1 MRGVGNRPEAD
12 LELEKS
18 GGEGSL
24 KARMCSSGSAAKYEK
39 EKGDRGREGRQ
50 GREGGKR
57 EKDDDTQGR
66 RGEDQT
72 GGRAW
77 LQATP
82 LLSTS

>member
-39 EKGDRGREGRQ
+39 EKEDRGREGRQ

-57 EKDDDTQGR
+57 EKDDD
-66 RGEDQT
+66 RGGEERT
-72 GGRAW
+72 RLGEGSGFR
-77 LQATP
+77 
-82 LLSTS
+82 